1 MQRSSVENFTLCD
14 LDNYD
19 VILGNT
25 FLDAYKVNIF
35 LRVHAKNGYKLMNLD
50 AIKNFALAKMRVNL
64 VALIS
69 ELELH
74 SFLIFMLL
82 RVS

>member
-1 MQRSSVENFTLCD
+1 LQRSSVENFTLCD

>member
-1 MQRSSVENFTLCD
+1 LCD
-14 LDNYD
+14 LHNYD
-19 VILGNT
+19 VIIGNT

-35 LRVHAKNGYKLMNLD
+35 DNEGKLRFCAKNGYKLMNLD
-50 AIKNFALAKMRVNL
+50 AIYNCASTKMGVNL

-69 ELELH
+69 ELELL

-82 RVS
+82 KVS